1 MIRKS
6 GVIFI
11 SLLLIVILSAGTSI
25 ADYINW
31 KASVTTQSCTG
42 TGQKKDCP
50 DDSRRGVSLSLIEDL
65 CDHVITDYFISYP
78 WNKLK
83 LGLFYLKD
91 DKHLRTFYPT
101 IPTPPPN
108 IA

>member
-1 MIRKS
+1 MIKKS
-6 GVIFI
+6 GIIFI
-11 SLLLIVILSAGTSI
+11 SLVLIVILSAGTTI

-31 KASVTTQSCTG
+31 KTSVTTQTCT
-42 TGQKKDCP
+42 TNDKSKDRT
-50 DDSRRGVSLSLIEDL
+50 DDSRRVVSLSLIEDL
-65 CDHVITDYFISYP
+65 CHHVITDYLGSHF
-78 WNKLK
+78 WNKLHI
-83 LGLFYLKD
+83 GLFYLKD